1 MSRLLMLI
9 LAYWF
14 AVASAFG
21 QDAKLAAPTTDPAPA
36 ESAQPAAASQ
46 NPSNV
51 QPAPVTPE
59 QFEMWIKDLV
69 DPKFA
74 VRQAASGKLIE
85 AGAAGMEA
93 VAKAADSNDLELA
106 TRCLAVLSDGLITKD
121 EASKKAAR
129 DALKH
134 LVKSENK
141 SVAQRALQALETPAG
156 PLPRV
161 IIPGP
166 GNRQNR
172 MLAGMAIGNNVK
184 VQISTNQNGER
195 EAKITENSKEIL
207 IKDTKGK
214 QISVSITE
222 TINGMKKVTAAT
234 GKDPDDLK
242 QNSPEANG
250 YYEKYCS
257 GNGIRVQIGGN
268 VVAANGRVLAVPAV
282 PPLRRFVNPIKA
294 AGLFEEIETLRQK
307 IDEANDR
314 LQKAI
319 AVEQPNVADL
329 KKISDEIKAATKR
342 LSEIKSESEAP

>member
-1 MSRLLMLI
+1 MSRLLI
-9 LAYWF
+9 LALGLWF
-14 AVASAFG
+14 AGASVFA
-21 QDAKLAAPTTDPAPA
+21 QDAKPAAPTAEPAPA
-36 ESAQPAAASQ
+36 ESVSPAAAGQ
-46 NPSNV
+46 IPTQV
-51 QPAPVTPE
+51 LPAPITAE

-93 VAKAADSNDLELA
+93 VAKAADSTDLELA
-106 TRCLAVLSDGLITKD
+106 TRCLAVLSDGLIATD

-141 SVAQRALQALETPAG
+141 SVAQRAQQALETPVG
-156 PLPRV
+156 LLPRV
-161 IIPGP
+161 IIPGA
-166 GNRQNR
+166 GNRQIR
-172 MLAGMAIGNNVK
+172 MQPGMAIGNNVK

-195 EAKITENSKEIL
+195 EAKITENAKEIL

-242 QNSPEANG
+242 QNSPEAHG

-268 VVAANGRVLAVPAV
+268 VAAANGRVFAPPAV
-282 PPLRRFVNPIKA
+282 PQMRRFVNPIKA

-319 AVEQPNVADL
+319 TVEQPNVADL